1 MNSIMILCKV
11 VDNYG
16 DIGVAYRLAK
26 ALSDINPSLSITLVC
41 SNLKSFALMASGIDP
56 SKKIQ
61 SYVYKSTEWTIID
74 WDEPDDFKYSPSPF
88 PFILECFQCGRPD
101 WLEQMLFAPN
111 PGQIFHIL
119 NIEYLTAEPYA
130 DDFHLLKSYTRSANV
145 KKMFFMPG
153 FTAKTGGLILNR
165 PKKPSRRISAICGEK
180 ADFNILFFAYKRDC
194 APIVKAIAKF
204 QEENRRS
211 NGSFEICVFI
221 AAGQSAEPFMDA
233 YKKAGRPFKIAEL
246 PFLQQEEW
254 DFLLTQMDFN
264 FVRGEDSLSRA
275 SLSGIPHIWNAYIQ
289 DDDYQLVK
297 VDALLER
304 MKPFFTKDDYKL
316 IKATWEQ
323 YNSSALPLHEGNC
336 HPEQKDCHPEP
347 KDCHPELVSGSP
359 TQEELLTNLLLHAGK
374 MRPSFQSYAKIL
386 EANGDLAEHILE
398 WAEKNV

>member
-26 ALSDINPSLSITLVC
+26 ALSSINPSMRITLVC
-41 SNLKSFALMASGIDP
+41 SNLKSFSLMASGIDP
-56 SKKIQ
+56 SKKTQ
-61 SYVYKSTEWTIID
+61 SYIYKGTEWTIID
-74 WDEPDDFKYSPSPF
+74 WNESEDFKYKALPF
-88 PFILECFQCGRPD
+88 PVILECFQCGRPD

-119 NIEYLTAEPYA
+119 NVEYLTAEPYA

-145 KKMFFMPG
+145 KKVFFMPG
-153 FTAKTGGLILNR
+153 FTTKTGGLILNR
-165 PKKPSRRISAICGEK
+165 PEKPSSRISAICSEK

-194 APIVKAIAKF
+194 APIIKAIARF
-204 QEENRRS
+204 QKEKRRA
-211 NGSFEICVFI
+211 NGSFETCVFI

-275 SLSGIPHIWNAYIQ
+275 ALSGIPHIWNAYIQ

-304 MKPFFTKDDYKL
+304 MKPFFTEDDYKL
-316 IKATWEQ
+316 IKAAWEQ
-323 YNSSALPLHEGNC
+323 YNSRALPLHDGNC
-336 HPEQKDCHPEP
+336 HPG
-347 KDCHPELVSGSP
+347 LVSVVP
-359 TQEELLTNLLLHAGK
+359 TQEELLTSLLLHADK
-374 MRPSFQSYAKIL
+374 MLTAFQRYARTL
-386 EANGDLAEHILE
+386 EENGDLALHILE
-398 WAEKNV
+398 WIEKNT